1 MTFAGAGTPL
11 DPAAHVRHSVNLWVC
26 RLWYR
31 LSYSQKEVESN
42 VSTLKDGERRLLIAG
57 LATLAIFASFLL
69 GAVFFAILLGLGM
82 NEDLAWGMSVLLWIA
97 VVASGIVGLIYF
109 YDSIKKRVEHFTAMR
124 SVTSP
129 PPQQVATVEPDS
141 QPTKDQPSL
150 PPTPRTSYR
159 SMLLEGDRKDEERS

>member
-1 MTFAGAGTPL
+1 M
-11 DPAAHVRHSVNLWVC
+11 C

-97 VVASGIVGLIYF
+97 VVASGIVGLVYF